1 MARIFFIIG
10 SVLGGIAVATGAFS
24 AHGLRNLVQPGD
36 LGTWETAARYQMYHG
51 LALLAV
57 AFSIETWP
65 AGAKLFITGG
75 WFFVVGVLLF
85 SGSLY
90 TLVLTGIKQL
100 GAITP
105 IGGVLFVI
113 GWILMILGLI
123 RK

>member
-10 SVLGGIAVATGAFS
+10 SVLGGIAVATGAFG
-24 AHGLRNLVQPGD
+24 AHGLRNLVQSGD
-36 LGTWETAARYQMYHG
+36 LGTWETAAQYQMYHA

-57 AFSIETWP
+57 GFSIETWP
-65 AGAKLFITGG
+65 EAAKFFITGG
-75 WFFVVGVLLF
+75 WFFIAGVLLF

-90 TLVLTGIKQL
+90 IMVLTGIKQL

-113 GWILMILGLI
+113 GWILLTLGLI